1 MDNKFKNIEK
11 NYESLKIKCET
22 LKKKNENN
30 ELLNKVEKYIKEN

>member
-22 LKKKNENN
+22 LKNENN
-30 ELLNKVEKYIKEN
+30 DLLNKVEKYIKEN